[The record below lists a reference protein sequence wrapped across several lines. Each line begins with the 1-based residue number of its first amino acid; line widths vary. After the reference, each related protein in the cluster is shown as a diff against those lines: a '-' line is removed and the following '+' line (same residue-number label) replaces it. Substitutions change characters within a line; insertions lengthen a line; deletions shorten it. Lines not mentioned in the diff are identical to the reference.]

1 EKTFSNVFKGVSR
14 IIKKRMNL
22 EPDYIINKFISGK
35 RLTEEEF
42 AFLDNLL
49 NNLNCRTQLT
59 HMLEEKWNQSE
70 IEEVKIKFEQIKEKI
85 GISTFRLRMNRL
97 FIVLCKAAAVLLI
110 PLLAAVLYFYSNH
123 PVSNEMLSLSTEKGE
138 ITNVILPDGS
148 KVWLNVDSKLSYPVS
163 YGIKSRNI
171 ELKGEAYFEVA
182 KNEEIPFEVKTENL
196 TTKALGTHFVISAYP
211 ESSTIK
217 SSLIEGS
224 VEVSLEKNQKILKPG
239 QQVVLDKGNRK
250 LVFQSF
256 DEEYELG
263 WKNDQLIFRLTP
275 FGDVISRLEKWYD
288 INIEY
293 NPDLFKS
300 ETLTVRFEKHE
311 TLEQVLRVFSKANGF
326 SYSVEGKNIIIK
338 RMKKGK
344 V

>member
-1 EKTFSNVFKGVSR
+1 
-14 IIKKRMNL
+14 MNL
-22 EPDYIINKFISGK
+22 EPDYIINKFSSGK
-35 RLTEEEF
+35 RLTEDEF
-42 AFLDNLL
+42 SFLDNLL
-49 NNLNCRTQLT
+49 NNLNYRQELT
-59 HMLEEKWNQSE
+59 NMLEKKWNQSE
-70 IEEVKIKFEQIKEKI
+70 IEEVKLQFEQIKDKI
-85 GISTFRLRMNRL
+85 KGSSDTVKMNRL
-97 FIVLCKAAAVLLI
+97 FIVLTRAAAVLFI
-110 PLLAAVLYFYSNH
+110 PLLAAVFYYYTSQ
-123 PVSNEMLSLSTEKGE
+123 PVSHEMLTLSTEKGE
-138 ITNVILPDGS
+138 ISNVILPDGS
-148 KVWLNVDSKLSYPVS
+148 RVWLNVDSRLSYPVS
-163 YGIKSRNI
+163 YGIKSRNL
-171 ELKGEAYFEVA
+171 ELEGEAYFEVA
-182 KNEEIPFEVKTENL
+182 KNEEVPFEVTAGNL

-224 VEVSLEKNQKILKPG
+224 VEVNCVNNQKILKPG
-239 QQVVLDKGNRK
+239 QQVILDKVNRK
-250 LVFQSF
+250 LAVQSF

-275 FGDVISRLEKWYD
+275 FDDVITKLEKWYD

-293 NPDLFKS
+293 NQDLFQS

-338 RMKKGK
+338 KMKKEK

>member
-1 EKTFSNVFKGVSR
+1 
-14 IIKKRMNL
+14 MNL
-22 EPDYIINKFISGK
+22 ESDYIINKFISGK

-49 NNLNCRTQLT
+49 NNLNYRTQLT

-70 IEEVKIKFEQIKEKI
+70 IEEVKIRFEQIKEKI
-85 GISTFRLRMNRL
+85 GVSTYRLRINRL
-97 FIVLCKAAAVLLI
+97 FIVLGKAAAVLFI
-110 PLLAAVLYFYSNH
+110 PLLAAVLYYFTNQ
-123 PVSNEMLSLSTEKGE
+123 PVSYEMLTLSTEKGE
-138 ITNVILPDGS
+138 ISNVTLPDGS
-148 KVWLNVDSKLSYPVS
+148 KVWLNVDSRLSYPVN
-163 YGIKSRNI
+163 YGLNARNL
-171 ELKGEAYFEVA
+171 ELEGEAYFEVA
-182 KNEEIPFEVKTENL
+182 KNEEISFEVKAGNL

-211 ESSTIK
+211 ESSIIK

-224 VEVSLEKNQKILKPG
+224 VEVSLESHQKILNPG
-239 QQVVLDKGNRK
+239 QQVILDKVNRK
-250 LVFQSF
+250 LAVQSF
-256 DEEYELG
+256 D
-263 WKNDQLIFRLTP
+263 
-275 FGDVISRLEKWYD
+275 DVISRLEKWYD

-326 SYSVEGKNIIIK
+326 NYSVEGNNIIIK
-338 RMKKGK
+338 KVKKEK

>member
-1 EKTFSNVFKGVSR
+1 
-14 IIKKRMNL
+14 MNL

-35 RLTEEEF
+35 RLTEDEF

-49 NNLNCRTQLT
+49 NNLNYRTQLT
-59 HMLEEKWNQSE
+59 HMLEEKWEQSE
-70 IEEVKIKFEQIKEKI
+70 IEEVKIRFEQIKEKI
-85 GISTFRLRMNRL
+85 GVSTYRLRMNRL
-97 FIVLCKAAAVLLI
+97 FIVLGKAAAVLFI
-110 PLLAAVLYFYSNH
+110 PLLAAVLYYYTSQ
-123 PVSNEMLSLSTEKGE
+123 PVSHEMLTLSTEKGE
-138 ITNVILPDGS
+138 ISNVILPDGS
-148 KVWLNVDSKLSYPVS
+148 RVWLNVDSRLSYPVS
-163 YGIKSRNI
+163 YGIKSRNL
-171 ELKGEAYFEVA
+171 ELEGEAYFEVA
-182 KNEEIPFEVKTENL
+182 KNEEVPFEVTAGNL

-224 VEVSLEKNQKILKPG
+224 VEVNCVNNQKILKPG
-239 QQVVLDKGNRK
+239 QQVILDKVNRK
-250 LVFQSF
+250 LAVQSF

-275 FGDVISRLEKWYD
+275 FDDVITKLEKWYD

-293 NPDLFKS
+293 NQDLFQS

-338 RMKKGK
+338 KMKKEK

>member
-1 EKTFSNVFKGVSR
+1 
-14 IIKKRMNL
+14 MNL

-42 AFLDNLL
+42 SFLDNLL
-49 NNLNCRTQLT
+49 NNLNHRTQLT

-85 GISTFRLRMNRL
+85 GVSTFRLRMNRL
-97 FIVLCKAAAVLLI
+97 FIVLGKAAAVLFI
-110 PLLAAVLYFYSNH
+110 PLLAAALYYFTNQ
-123 PVSNEMLSLSTEKGE
+123 PVSHEMLTLSTERGE
-138 ITNVILPDGS
+138 ISNVTLPDGS
-148 KVWLNVDSKLSYPVS
+148 RVWLNVDSRMSYPVS
-163 YGIKSRNI
+163 YGIKSRNL
-171 ELKGEAYFEVA
+171 ELKGETYFEVA
-182 KNEEIPFEVKTENL
+182 QNEEIPFEVTTENL

-224 VEVSLEKNQKILKPG
+224 VEVSIENNQKILNPG

-250 LVFQSF
+250 LVVQSF
-256 DEEYELG
+256 DEECELG
-263 WKNDQLIFRLTP
+263 WKNDELIFRLTP
-275 FGDVISRLEKWYD
+275 FGDVISKLEKWYD
-288 INIEY
+288 INIEC

-326 SYSVEGKNIIIK
+326 SYTVEGKNIIIK
-338 RMKKGK
+338 KMKKEK

>member
-1 EKTFSNVFKGVSR
+1 
-14 IIKKRMNL
+14 MNL

-35 RLTEEEF
+35 RLTEKEF
-42 AFLDNLL
+42 AFLDDLL
-49 NNLNCRTQLT
+49 NNLNHRTQLT
-59 HMLEEKWNQSE
+59 HMLEEKWDQSE

-85 GISTFRLRMNRL
+85 GVSTFRLRINRL
-97 FIVLCKAAAVLLI
+97 FIVLGKAAAVLFI
-110 PLLAAVLYFYSNH
+110 PLLAAALYYFTNQ
-123 PVSNEMLSLSTEKGE
+123 PVSHEMLTLSTERGE
-138 ITNVILPDGS
+138 ISNVTLPDGS
-148 KVWLNVDSKLSYPVS
+148 RVWLNVDSRMSYPVS
-163 YGIKSRNI
+163 YGIKSRNL

-182 KNEEIPFEVKTENL
+182 QNEEIPFEVTTENL

-211 ESSTIK
+211 ESSIIK

-224 VEVSLEKNQKILKPG
+224 VEVSLENNQRILKPG

-250 LVFQSF
+250 LVVQSF

-263 WKNDQLIFRLTP
+263 WKNDELIFRLTP
-275 FGDVISRLEKWYD
+275 FGDVISKLEKWYD

-293 NPDLFKS
+293 NPDLFRS

-326 SYSVEGKNIIIK
+326 NYSVKGKNIIIK
-338 RMKKGK
+338 KVKKEK

>member
-1 EKTFSNVFKGVSR
+1 
-14 IIKKRMNL
+14 MNQ
-22 EPDYIINKFISGK
+22 EHDYIINKFISGE

-42 AFLDNLL
+42 SFLNYLL
-49 NNLNCRTQLT
+49 NDLYHRQELT
-59 HMLEEKWNQSE
+59 EMLEMKWSQSE
-70 IEEVKIKFEQIKEKI
+70 PADVKLQFEQIREKI
-85 GISTFRLRMNRL
+85 KVSSHRLKMNRL
-97 FIVLCKAAAVLLI
+97 FIVLGKAAAVLLI
-110 PLLAAVLYFYSNH
+110 PLLAAVLYYFISQ
-123 PVSNEMLSLSTEKGE
+123 PVSNEMLTLYTEKGE
-138 ITNVILPDGS
+138 ISNVILPDGS

-163 YGIKSRNI
+163 FGINSRNL
-171 ELKGEAYFEVA
+171 ELVGEAYFEVA
-182 KNEEIPFEVKTENL
+182 KEEELPFEVSSDNL
-196 TTKALGTHFVISAYP
+196 TTRAIGTQFVVSAYP
-211 ESSTIK
+211 ESSSIK

-224 VEVSLEKNQKILKPG
+224 VEVSLGSDQKVLNPG
-239 QQVVLDKGNRK
+239 QQIIFNKVNRK
-250 LVFQSF
+250 LAVQLF

-275 FGDVISRLEKWYD
+275 FGDVISRLGKWYD

-326 SYSVEGKNIIIK
+326 SYAVEGKNIIIK
-338 RMKKGK
+338 KMKKEK

>member
-1 EKTFSNVFKGVSR
+1 
-14 IIKKRMNL
+14 MNL

-35 RLTEEEF
+35 RLTEKEF
-42 AFLDNLL
+42 AFLDDLL
-49 NNLNCRTQLT
+49 NNLNHRTQLT
-59 HMLEEKWNQSE
+59 HMLEEKCDQSE

-85 GISTFRLRMNRL
+85 GVSTFRLRINRL
-97 FIVLCKAAAVLLI
+97 FIVLGKAAAVLFI
-110 PLLAAVLYFYSNH
+110 PLLAAALYYFTNQ
-123 PVSNEMLSLSTEKGE
+123 PVSHEMLTLSTERGE
-138 ITNVILPDGS
+138 ISNVTLPDGS
-148 KVWLNVDSKLSYPVS
+148 RVWLNVDSRMSYPVS
-163 YGIKSRNI
+163 YGIKSRNL

-182 KNEEIPFEVKTENL
+182 QNEEIPFEVTTENL

-211 ESSTIK
+211 ESSIIK

-224 VEVSLEKNQKILKPG
+224 VEVSLENNQRILKPG

-250 LVFQSF
+250 LVVQSF

-263 WKNDQLIFRLTP
+263 WKNDELIFRLTP
-275 FGDVISRLEKWYD
+275 FGDVISKLEKWYD

-293 NPDLFKS
+293 NPDLFRS

-326 SYSVEGKNIIIK
+326 NYSVKGKNIIIK
-338 RMKKGK
+338 KVKKEK

>member
-1 EKTFSNVFKGVSR
+1 
-14 IIKKRMNL
+14 MNQ
-22 EPDYIINKFISGK
+22 EHDYIINKFISGE

-42 AFLDNLL
+42 SFLNYLL
-49 NNLNCRTQLT
+49 NDLYHRQELT
-59 HMLEEKWNQSE
+59 EMLEMKWSQSE
-70 IEEVKIKFEQIKEKI
+70 PADVKLQFEQIKDKI
-85 GISTFRLRMNRL
+85 KVSSNKVKMNRL
-97 FIVLCKAAAVLLI
+97 FIVLGKAAAVLLI
-110 PLLAAVLYFYSNH
+110 PLLAAVLYYFISQ
-123 PVSNEMLSLSTEKGE
+123 PVSNEMLTLYTEKGE
-138 ITNVILPDGS
+138 ISNVILPDGS

-163 YGIKSRNI
+163 FGINSRNL
-171 ELKGEAYFEVA
+171 ELVGEAYFEVA
-182 KNEEIPFEVKTENL
+182 KEEELPFEVSSDNL
-196 TTKALGTHFVISAYP
+196 TTRAIGTQFVVSAYP
-211 ESSTIK
+211 ESSSIK

-224 VEVSLEKNQKILKPG
+224 VEVSLGSDQKVLNPG
-239 QQVVLDKGNRK
+239 QQIIFNKVNRK
-250 LVFQSF
+250 LAVQLF

-326 SYSVEGKNIIIK
+326 SYAVEGKNIIIK
-338 RMKKGK
+338 KMKKEK